1 MVVFEVNK
9 RIPYDAIF
17 SYNLV
22 MFVWSPS
29 DGIMN
34 CVICLQRLYDKTIIC
49 VTYTLPPYI
58 DQNIHEIDNLAL
70 KMTVGDQNT
79 CRFQFSIIIHT
90 KSVKWEIGVYIVKND
105 KQFI

>member
-1 MVVFEVNK
+1 M
-9 RIPYDAIF
+9 ISYDAIF

-29 DGIMN
+29 DGIIN

-90 KSVKWEIGVYIVKND
+90 KSVKWEICVYIVKSD